1 MEIGQLDREARA
13 RMRGLG
19 KDNAERVGLHLIM
32 AGRLIDVDPETAYLH
47 AQAAVRRAGRIDVVR
62 EAAGLTAYRTG
73 RFAEALRELRT
84 VRRLNGSSE
93 HLPLMADAERGL
105 GRPERAIALAA
116 TPEAETLDASGRTEL
131 AIVVSGAR
139 SDLGEHDA
147 ALAVL
152 DKIPADEAQGDLGL
166 RVLQA
171 RAVALEAAGR
181 PDEAAAVLADV
192 DPEALAR
199 ATGAEPPEEDVVVYD
214 VYDEEADLEEAAVL
228 DDGADEPA
236 VDEEAAA
243 DSTDLDT
250 ADEGLLDEDTAVGD
264 VTDELAVDE
273 DAVEDAGDL
282 DGTDEGL
289 LDEEAAGEEPATADE
304 TADRQERE
312 TEGALPAAGATSAGS
327 AAGSEPAP
335 GAGVIAGEEG
345 DVVDIPD
352 DAPEPSEAE
361 IEAEVAEILAEAGID
376 DETDGADEA
385 TGVVPEPAEPRDAPA
400 GEAGT
405 TRGPVA

>member
-1 MEIGQLDREARA
+1 MPDPEIAEDVTIGQLDREARA

-19 KDNAERVGLHLIM
+19 KDNAERVGLHLVM
-32 AGRLIDVDPETAYLH
+32 AGRLLDADPETAYLH

-116 TPEAETLDASGRTEL
+116 TPEAETLDAAGRTEL

-152 DKIPADEAQGDLGL
+152 DKIPADEAPGDLGL

-181 PDEAAAVLADV
+181 ADEAAAVLADV

-199 ATGAEPPEEDVVVYD
+199 ATGAEEPEEDVVVYD
-214 VYDEEADLEEAAVL
+214 VYDEEADV
-228 DDGADEPA
+228 DDA
-236 VDEEAAA
+236 VDELAA
-243 DSTDLDT
+243 
-250 ADEGLLDEDTAVGD
+250 
-264 VTDELAVDE
+264 DE
-273 DAVEDAGDL
+273 DAA
-282 DGTDEGL
+282 
-289 LDEEAAGEEPATADE
+289 
-304 TADRQERE
+304 
-312 TEGALPAAGATSAGS
+312 
-327 AAGSEPAP
+327 
-335 GAGVIAGEEG
+335 EG
-345 DVVDIPD
+345 DAAEGDAAEIPA
-352 DAPEPSEAE
+352 DAPVPSDAE

-376 DETDGADEA
+376 DEAAAGATDASAEPPSAGEPAPAAERAPADEPGQA
-385 TGVVPEPAEPRDAPA
+385 DEPGHAEETGTNQGPAA
-400 GEAGT
+400 
-405 TRGPVA
+405 

>member
-1 MEIGQLDREARA
+1 MSIAQLDRDARG
-13 RMRGLG
+13 RMRGLT

-32 AGRLIDVDPETAYLH
+32 AGRLLDIDPETAYLH

-116 TPEAETLDASGRTEL
+116 TPEAETLDADGRTEL

-152 DKIPADEAQGDLGL
+152 DKIPAGEAPGDLGL

-171 RAVALEAAGR
+171 RAVALESAGR
-181 PDEAAAVLADV
+181 DEEAEAVLAGV

-199 ATGAEPPEEDVVVYD
+199 ATGVAEPDEDVVVYD
-214 VYDEEADLEEAAVL
+214 VYDEEADAE
-228 DDGADEPA
+228 DDGDRDGDADR
-236 VDEEAAA
+236 D
-243 DSTDLDT
+243 
-250 ADEGLLDEDTAVGD
+250 
-264 VTDELAVDE
+264 
-273 DAVEDAGDL
+273 
-282 DGTDEGL
+282 
-289 LDEEAAGEEPATADE
+289 GEEPADQVDAADGRDGDAGRDHGYDRDGDEELADE
-304 TADRQERE
+304 ADAGVE
-312 TEGALPAAGATSAGS
+312 AA
-327 AAGSEPAP
+327 EDPAP
-335 GAGVIAGEEG
+335 AVDHGTIAQDREAPADDVRSADTGAVAAEAEPPHGEIPA
-345 DVVDIPD
+345 DV
-352 DAPEPSEAE
+352 PEPSDAE
-361 IEAEVAEILAEAGID
+361 VEAEVAEILAEAGID
-376 DETDGADEA
+376 DADSDGTAPSTDADDVADGAADGQDA
-385 TGVVPEPAEPRDAPA
+385 GPDTGADSPAAAEPGRPDAAAPGQGGAA
-400 GEAGT
+400 GGTAG
-405 TRGPVA
+405 